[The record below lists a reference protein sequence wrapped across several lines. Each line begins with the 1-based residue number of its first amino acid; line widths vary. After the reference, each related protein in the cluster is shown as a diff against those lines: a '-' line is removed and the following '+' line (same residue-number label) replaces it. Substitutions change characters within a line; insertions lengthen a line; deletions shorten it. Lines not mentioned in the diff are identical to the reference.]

1 MGTIGIVGLFLGIL
15 TLIIVSYK
23 GFHAVPTSLLAGLVI
38 MTFNCI
44 NIWIGFSES
53 WIGGMAVV
61 FTNYYILFLV
71 STLFANMMQLTG
83 ACETIADRFVKWFGK
98 KHILTVLTVFCFLLC
113 YGGVSFFVIM
123 FAIAPIGFSLFEEL
137 NIPRKMI
144 IVSTAAG
151 AGAFVLAAPGSP
163 QIQNVIPT
171 SMGTTL
177 MAAPILG
184 IIMTLSGM
192 ALSIVLVEYIF
203 KREMRMVESGQAVGW
218 EGGEQKY
225 TRSQETTPNI
235 VGGFLPLVVVI
246 AIIILGS
253 YTIKDINATMLAVIA
268 MCTGI
273 VVTIVLNFK
282 YIAGIKSEI
291 FKDWLS
297 KGAVGAAGSALTLG
311 AVVGFGTVVS
321 KTAAFGDVVS
331 WLMSLDIS
339 TYWKAV
345 ISTGSIAGICGSA
358 SSGEQ
363 LTMQYLGEYF
373 VNSGCNLGILHRLIA
388 NASITFD
395 ALPHATGCFLMLSYF
410 GLNHKKAY
418 KYIFW
423 LDVAVPVVV
432 VAVATLICTLVY

>member
-1 MGTIGIVGLFLGIL
+1 M
-15 TLIIVSYK
+15 
-23 GFHAVPTSLLAGLVI
+23 
-38 MTFNCI
+38 
-44 NIWIGFSES
+44 
-53 WIGGMAVV
+53 
-61 FTNYYILFLV
+61 
-71 STLFANMMQLTG
+71 
-83 ACETIADRFVKWFGK
+83 
-98 KHILTVLTVFCFLLC
+98 
-113 YGGVSFFVIM
+113 
-123 FAIAPIGFSLFEEL
+123 
-137 NIPRKMI
+137 
-144 IVSTAAG
+144 
-151 AGAFVLAAPGSP
+151 
-163 QIQNVIPT
+163 
-171 SMGTTL
+171 
-177 MAAPILG
+177 
-184 IIMTLSGM
+184 
-192 ALSIVLVEYIF
+192 
-203 KREMRMVESGQAVGW
+203 
-218 EGGEQKY
+218 
-225 TRSQETTPNI
+225 
-235 VGGFLPLVVVI
+235 GGFLPLVVVI